1 AASKGTTTTDKP
13 ATSKTKTFVKK
24 SKDVIVKA
32 VSDYYK
38 EKQKIGFQPW
48 GNLGNNKPK
57 ESGNAGEVGSGGKT
71 SSNAGNKSSDGAG
84 TSSSSSG
91 KKTDQTPSS
100 SKKSQSSG
108 ETDATASS
116 TGTGKKPGDGEETG
130 PSNSG
135 KKPDLTPST
144 SKKPQSSGETGSTG
158 SSTGTGKKS
167 GDGEGTGSSGSGK
180 KEDSTPNTSKKTQTS
195 GETDTT
201 GSNSGTGKKSSEGE
215 GTNSSSTNKK
225 DNQIPNSHNQWK
237 QDSSKKKGKGKKGE
251 EAETEPKEM
260 DAQDGKE
267 GVLRKSENN
276 NTKIN
281 KQGLTLEQEQYF
293 RQKIDEAKSRGDQ
306 KAADDA
312 RYERYCAEKKS
323 IGEKPLD
330 RNKWDIINERLRKNR
345 ERGREEELK
354 SRKALKEYLGRE
366 LEDNNADEIVTYKS
380 SEGHVT
386 RPDSIGRNEKGEID
400 LVHDHKHKTGGDD
413 QIVHNDS
420 QIRAEREMLQTKN
433 GRHIVTI
440 SSDKPALDSSPPKPR
455 PSGPLGEKS
464 EIYYVDPNTGNITR
478 KWQPNPR
485 FPGGGRWKKI

>member
-1 AASKGTTTTDKP
+1 
-13 ATSKTKTFVKK
+13 
-24 SKDVIVKA
+24 
-32 VSDYYK
+32 
-38 EKQKIGFQPW
+38 
-48 GNLGNNKPK
+48 
-57 ESGNAGEVGSGGKT
+57 
-71 SSNAGNKSSDGAG
+71 
-84 TSSSSSG
+84 
-91 KKTDQTPSS
+91 
-100 SKKSQSSG
+100 
-108 ETDATASS
+108 
-116 TGTGKKPGDGEETG
+116 
-130 PSNSG
+130 
-135 KKPDLTPST
+135 
-144 SKKPQSSGETGSTG
+144 
-158 SSTGTGKKS
+158 
-167 GDGEGTGSSGSGK
+167 
-180 KEDSTPNTSKKTQTS
+180 
-195 GETDTT
+195 
-201 GSNSGTGKKSSEGE
+201 
-215 GTNSSSTNKK
+215 
-225 DNQIPNSHNQWK
+225 
-237 QDSSKKKGKGKKGE
+237 
-251 EAETEPKEM
+251 M
-260 DAQDGKE
+260 
-267 GVLRKSENN
+267 
-276 NTKIN
+276 N

-354 SRKALKEYLGRE
+354 GRKALKEYLGRE

-485 FPGGGRWKKI
+485 FPGGGRWKKIYN